1 MRRQTAL
8 TVDEVRRR
16 LRRLMRERGSAVIG
30 ATPGWPPYVRSTA
43 ITLAIALATALVV
56 AQNFLPNRLNL
67 KAGDVATE
75 NVTAPKSVRYES
87 QIQTQAAKDLAAK
100 GVPDQ
105 FDLSVTAA
113 QRDAL
118 DALSRQ
124 VGQLRQSNASLADR
138 TAQLSTLEP
147 RLTDVQRQYL
157 LQTDDATV
165 TAIFRSSSDLLAEL
179 MGNGIKAGNLVAAQ
193 DTAVSRANQL
203 HLDKTAAQIVGILT
217 RDYLKTNF
225 LLQETD
231 LKRQR
236 ASDEVAPVFVSVAKG
251 QTIIRYGDQVTL
263 FQLEEAQQLGLTAP
277 QADWLRIL
285 ATFLLVIILFAVAL
299 GYLMQFRRAMLHT
312 TRQLLLL
319 GALVLGL
326 LLLAKAVVPWDPR
339 AQYLVPMAAVPMLVS
354 ALLDTGLGIIVAL
367 AVGLLTGIIA
377 DNVADLTLIGFLG
390 GALGA
395 IVVHRMERLGRWFQA
410 GILVAGVN
418 FVTLIALGLI
428 ERHGTL
434 DELLGQGAFAVMGG
448 LLSAVIAAG
457 LVTFLSEVFGIITPM
472 KLLELMTPNN
482 PLLRRLMVSAPGT
495 YNHSIVAANLA
506 EAAAEAVGANPLL
519 ARVGC
524 YFHDVGKVR
533 RPHFFVENQAEMG
546 NIHENLSPMTSS
558 DILNAHV
565 TDGIELLDQYR
576 FPQAVRDIV
585 QQHQGTTV
593 KKYFYREA
601 LKQGLDVREEDFRYP
616 GPRPRSKE
624 AAIVMMADSIEASTR
639 TLKDRSPES
648 IRAHVHRIVQGFLRD
663 GQLDECELSFRDL
676 SQVEDAFSGMVVSIY
691 HARIDYP
698 AAASEAQPASAIAVD
713 TTGGGHDGTIDEP
726 DEKTIPLPTTRSR
739 DRA

>member
-1 MRRQTAL
+1 MRRQTAS
-8 TVDEVRRR
+8 TVDDLRRR
-16 LRRLMRERGSAVIG
+16 VRKLMRERGSAVIG
-30 ATPGWPPYVRSTA
+30 SPPRWPPYIRSTA
-43 ITLAIALATALVV
+43 LTLAIALATALVV
-56 AQNFLPNRLNL
+56 AQTFLPNRLSL
-67 KAGDVATE
+67 KAGDVAQQ
-75 NVTAPKSVRYES
+75 NVTAPRSTRYES
-87 QIQTQAAKDLAAK
+87 VLQTQAARDVAAK
-100 GVPDQ
+100 QVADQ
-105 FDLSVTAA
+105 FDASVTTQ

-118 DALSRQ
+118 DTLARD
-124 VGQLRQSNASLADR
+124 VAQLRLSNASLGDR
-138 TAQLSTLEP
+138 SLQLSLLEP
-147 RLTDVQRQYL
+147 KLNDAQRQYL
-157 LQTDDATV
+157 LQTDDAIV
-165 TAIFRSSSDLLAEL
+165 AAIFKNASDLVLEL
-179 MGNGIKAGNLVAAQ
+179 EGNGIKPDSLLTVQ
-193 DTAVSRANQL
+193 DLAVSRASAL
-203 HLDKTAAQIVGILT
+203 HLEKTAVQVVGILT
-217 RDYLKTNF
+217 RDYLHVNYLPT
-225 LLQETD
+225 ETT

-236 ASDEVAPVFVSVAKG
+236 ASDAVPPVFVTVAKG
-251 QTIIRYGDQVTL
+251 QTIIRYGDQVTP
-263 FQLEEAQQLGLTAP
+263 FQLEEAQQVGLTAP

-299 GYLMQFRRAMLHT
+299 GYMMQFRRATLHS

-319 GALVLGL
+319 GSLVLGIVL
-326 LLLAKAVVPWDPR
+326 IAKAIVPLDPR
-339 AQYLVPMAAVPMLVS
+339 AQYIVPMAAVPMLVS

-377 DNVADLTLIGFLG
+377 DNVTELTLIGFLG
-390 GALGA
+390 GSLGA
-395 IVVHRMERLGRWFQA
+395 IVVHRLESLGRWFQA
-410 GILVAGVN
+410 GVLVAGVN

-428 ERHGTL
+428 ERHGTV
-434 DELLGQGAFAVMGG
+434 DELLGLGVFAVMGG

-457 LVTFLSEVFGIITPM
+457 LVTFLSEVFGITTPM

-524 YFHDVGKVR
+524 YFHDIGKVR

-565 TDGIELLDQYR
+565 TDGIELLDQYK
-576 FPQAVRDIV
+576 FPQSVREIV

-601 LKQGLDVREEDFRYP
+601 LKQGLEVREEDFRYP

-639 TLKDRSPES
+639 TLKDRSPEG
-648 IRAHVHRIVQGFLRD
+648 IRAHVHRIIQGFVRD
-663 GQLDECELSFRDL
+663 GQLDDCELSFRDISL
-676 SQVEDAFSGMVVSIY
+676 MEEAFSNMVVSIY

-698 AAASEAQPASAIAVD
+698 AAAADAQPGAVIAVD
-713 TTGGGHDGTIDEP
+713 TTGGGHDGTLDDA
-726 DEKTIPLPTTRSR
+726 DEKTIPLPTTRT
-739 DRA
+739 RA

>member
-1 MRRQTAL
+1 MRRQTAS
-8 TVDEVRRR
+8 TVDDLRRR
-16 LRRLMRERGSAVIG
+16 VRKLMRERGSAVIG
-30 ATPGWPPYVRSTA
+30 SPPRWPPYIRSTA
-43 ITLAIALATALVV
+43 LTLAIALATALVV
-56 AQNFLPNRLNL
+56 AQTFLPNRLSL
-67 KAGDVATE
+67 KAGDVAQQ
-75 NVTAPKSVRYES
+75 NVTAPRSTRYES
-87 QIQTQAAKDLAAK
+87 VLQTQAARDVAAK
-100 GVPDQ
+100 QVADQ
-105 FDLSVTAA
+105 FDASVTTQ

-118 DALSRQ
+118 DTLARD
-124 VGQLRQSNASLADR
+124 VAQLRLSNASLGDR
-138 TAQLSTLEP
+138 SLQLSLLEP
-147 RLTDVQRQYL
+147 KLNDAQRQYL
-157 LQTDDATV
+157 LQTDDAIV
-165 TAIFRSSSDLLAEL
+165 AAIFKNASDLLLEL
-179 MGNGIKAGNLVAAQ
+179 EGNGIKPDSLLTVQ
-193 DTAVSRANQL
+193 DLAVSRASAL
-203 HLDKTAAQIVGILT
+203 HLEKAAVQVVGILT
-217 RDYLKTNF
+217 RDYLHVNYLPT
-225 LLQETD
+225 ETT

-236 ASDEVAPVFVSVAKG
+236 ASDAVPPVFVTVAKG
-251 QTIIRYGDQVTL
+251 QTIIRYGDQVTP
-263 FQLEEAQQLGLTAP
+263 FQLEEAQQVGLTAP

-299 GYLMQFRRAMLHT
+299 GYMMQFRRATLHS

-319 GALVLGL
+319 GSLVLGIVL
-326 LLLAKAVVPWDPR
+326 IAKAIVPLDPR
-339 AQYLVPMAAVPMLVS
+339 AQYIVPMAAVPMLVS

-377 DNVADLTLIGFLG
+377 DNVTELTLIGFLG
-390 GALGA
+390 GSLGA
-395 IVVHRMERLGRWFQA
+395 IVVHRLESLGRWFQA
-410 GILVAGVN
+410 GVLVAGVN

-428 ERHGTL
+428 ERHGTV
-434 DELLGQGAFAVMGG
+434 DELLGLGVFAVMGG

-457 LVTFLSEVFGIITPM
+457 LVTFLSEVFGITTPM

-524 YFHDVGKVR
+524 YFHDIGKVR

-565 TDGIELLDQYR
+565 ADGIELLDQYK
-576 FPQAVRDIV
+576 FPQSVREIV

-601 LKQGLDVREEDFRYP
+601 LKQGLEVREEDFRYP

-639 TLKDRSPES
+639 TLKDRSPEG
-648 IRAHVHRIVQGFLRD
+648 IRAHVHRIIQGFVRD
-663 GQLDECELSFRDL
+663 GQLDDCELSFRDISL
-676 SQVEDAFSGMVVSIY
+676 MEEAFSNMVVSIY

-698 AAASEAQPASAIAVD
+698 AAAADAQPGAVIAVD
-713 TTGGGHDGTIDEP
+713 TTGGGHDGTLDDA
-726 DEKTIPLPTTRSR
+726 DEKTIPLPTTRT
-739 DRA
+739 RA

>member
-1 MRRQTAL
+1 MRRQTAS
-8 TVDEVRRR
+8 TVDDLRRR
-16 LRRLMRERGSAVIG
+16 VRKLMRERGSAVIG
-30 ATPGWPPYVRSTA
+30 SPPRWPPYIRSTA
-43 ITLAIALATALVV
+43 LTLAIALATALVV
-56 AQNFLPNRLNL
+56 AQTFLPNRLSL
-67 KAGDVATE
+67 KAGDVAQQ
-75 NVTAPKSVRYES
+75 NVTAPRSTRYES
-87 QIQTQAAKDLAAK
+87 VLQTQAARDTAAK
-100 GVPDQ
+100 QVPDQ
-105 FDLSVTAA
+105 FDASVTTQ

-118 DALSRQ
+118 DTLGRDVA
-124 VGQLRQSNASLADR
+124 QLRLSNASLGDR
-138 TAQLSTLEP
+138 SLQLSLLEP
-147 RLTDVQRQYL
+147 KLNDAQRQYL
-157 LQTDDATV
+157 LQTDDGTV
-165 TAIFRSSSDLLAEL
+165 AAIFKNASDLLLEL
-179 MGNGIKAGNLVAAQ
+179 EGNGIKPDSLLPVQ
-193 DTAVSRANQL
+193 DVAVSRASSL
-203 HLDKTAAQIVGILT
+203 HLEKTAAQVVGILS
-217 RDYLKTNF
+217 RDYLHVNY
-225 LLQETD
+225 LPQETT

-236 ASDEVAPVFVSVAKG
+236 ASDAVPPVFVTVAKG
-251 QTIIRYGDQVTL
+251 QTIIRYGDQVTP
-263 FQLEEAQQLGLTAP
+263 FQLEEAQQVGLTAP

-299 GYLMQFRRAMLHT
+299 GYMMQFRRATLHS

-319 GALVLGL
+319 GSLVLGIVL
-326 LLLAKAVVPWDPR
+326 IAKAIVPLDPR
-339 AQYLVPMAAVPMLVS
+339 AQYIVPMAAVPMLVS

-377 DNVADLTLIGFLG
+377 DNVTELTLIGFLG
-390 GALGA
+390 GSLGA
-395 IVVHRMERLGRWFQA
+395 IVVHRLESLGRWFQA
-410 GILVAGVN
+410 GVLVAGVN

-524 YFHDVGKVR
+524 YFHDIGKVR

-565 TDGIELLDQYR
+565 TDGIELLDQYK
-576 FPQAVRDIV
+576 FPQSVREIV

-601 LKQGLDVREEDFRYP
+601 LKQGLEVREDDFRYP

-624 AAIVMMADSIEASTR
+624 AAIVMIADSIEASTR
-639 TLKDRSPES
+639 TLKDRSPEG
-648 IRAHVHRIVQGFLRD
+648 IRAHVHRIIQGFVRD
-663 GQLDECELSFRDL
+663 GQLDDCELSFRDISL
-676 SQVEDAFSGMVVSIY
+676 MEEAFSNMVVSIY

-698 AAASEAQPASAIAVD
+698 AAAAEAQPGAVIAVD
-713 TTGGGHDGTIDEP
+713 TTGGGHDGTLDDV
-726 DEKTIPLPTTRSR
+726 DEKTIPLPTTRT
-739 DRA
+739 RA

>member
-1 MRRQTAL
+1 MRRQTAS
-8 TVDEVRRR
+8 TVEDVRRR
-16 LRRLMRERGSAVIG
+16 VRRLMRERGSAVIG
-30 ATPGWPPYVRSTA
+30 SPPRWPPYVRSTA
-43 ITLAIALATALVV
+43 LTLAIALATALVV
-56 AQNFLPNRLNL
+56 AQTFLPNRLSL
-67 KAGDVATE
+67 KAGDVAQQ
-75 NVTAPKSVRYES
+75 NVTAPRSTRYES
-87 QIQTQAAKDLAAK
+87 VLQTQAARDGAANQ
-100 GVPDQ
+100 VADQ
-105 FDLSVTAA
+105 SDASVTTQ

-118 DALSRQ
+118 DTLARD
-124 VGQLRQSNASLADR
+124 VAQLRLSNASLGDR
-138 TAQLSTLEP
+138 SLQLSLLEP
-147 RLTDVQRQYL
+147 KLNDAQRQYL

-165 TAIFRSSSDLLAEL
+165 AAIFKNASDLLLEL
-179 MGNGIKAGNLVAAQ
+179 EGNGIKPDSLLTVQ
-193 DTAVSRANQL
+193 DLAVSRASAL
-203 HLDKTAAQIVGILT
+203 HLEKTAAQVVGILT
-217 RDYLKTNF
+217 RDYLHVNYLPT
-225 LLQETD
+225 ETT

-236 ASDEVAPVFVSVAKG
+236 ASDAVPPVFVTVAKG
-251 QTIIRYGDQVTL
+251 QTIIRYGDQVTP
-263 FQLEEAQQLGLTAP
+263 FQLEEAQQVGLTAP

-299 GYLMQFRRAMLHT
+299 GYLMQFRPGMLHA

-319 GALVLGL
+319 GSLVLGIL
-326 LLLAKAVVPWDPR
+326 LIAKAVVPLDPR
-339 AQYLVPMAAVPMLVS
+339 AQYIVPMAAVPMLVS

-377 DNVADLTLIGFLG
+377 DNVTELTMIGFLG

-395 IVVHRMERLGRWFQA
+395 IVVHRLETLGRWFQA
-410 GILVAGVN
+410 GVLVAGVN

-434 DELLGQGAFAVMGG
+434 DELLGQGVFAVMGG

-524 YFHDVGKVR
+524 YFHDIGKVR
-533 RPHFFVENQAEMG
+533 RPHFFVENQAELG

-558 DILNAHV
+558 DILNAHL
-565 TDGIELLDQYR
+565 THGIELLDQYK
-576 FPQAVRDIV
+576 FPQSVREIV

-601 LKQGLDVREEDFRYP
+601 LKQGLEVREEDFRYP

-639 TLKDRSPES
+639 TLKDRSPEG
-648 IRAHVHRIVQGFLRD
+648 IRAHVHRIIQGFVRD
-663 GQLDECELSFRDL
+663 GQLDDCELSFRDISL
-676 SQVEDAFSGMVVSIY
+676 MEEAFSNMVVSIY

-698 AAASEAQPASAIAVD
+698 AAATEAQPGAVIAVD
-713 TTGGGHDGTIDEP
+713 TTGGGHDGTLDDAE
-726 DEKTIPLPTTRSR
+726 EKTIPLPTTRT
-739 DRA
+739 RA

>member
-1 MRRQTAL
+1 MRRQTAS
-8 TVDEVRRR
+8 TVDDLRRR
-16 LRRLMRERGSAVIG
+16 VRKLMRERGSAVIG
-30 ATPGWPPYVRSTA
+30 SPPRWPPYIRSTA
-43 ITLAIALATALVV
+43 LTLAIALATALVV
-56 AQNFLPNRLNL
+56 AQTFLPNRLSL
-67 KAGDVATE
+67 KAGEVAQQ
-75 NVTAPKSVRYES
+75 NVTAPRSTRYES
-87 QIQTQAAKDLAAK
+87 ALQTQAARDIAAK
-100 GVPDQ
+100 QVPDQ
-105 FDLSVTAA
+105 FDASVTTQ

-118 DALSRQ
+118 DTLGRDVA
-124 VGQLRQSNASLADR
+124 QLRLSNASLGDR
-138 TAQLSTLEP
+138 SLQLSLLEP
-147 RLTDVQRQYL
+147 KLNDAQRQYL

-165 TAIFRSSSDLLAEL
+165 AAIFKNASDLLLEL
-179 MGNGIKAGNLVAAQ
+179 EGNGIKPDSLLTVQ
-193 DTAVSRANQL
+193 DVAVSRASAL
-203 HLDKTAAQIVGILT
+203 HLEKTAAQVVGILT
-217 RDYLKTNF
+217 RDYLHVNYLPT
-225 LLQETD
+225 ETT

-236 ASDEVAPVFVSVAKG
+236 ASDAVPPAFVTVAKG
-251 QTIIRYGDQVTL
+251 QTIIRYGDQVTP
-263 FQLEEAQQLGLTAP
+263 FQLEEAQQVGLTAP

-299 GYLMQFRRAMLHT
+299 GYMMQFRRATLHS

-319 GALVLGL
+319 GSLVLGIVL
-326 LLLAKAVVPWDPR
+326 IAKAIVPLDPR
-339 AQYLVPMAAVPMLVS
+339 AQYIVPMAAVPMLVS

-367 AVGLLTGIIA
+367 AVGLLTGIVA
-377 DNVADLTLIGFLG
+377 DNVTELTLIGFLG
-390 GALGA
+390 GSLGA
-395 IVVHRMERLGRWFQA
+395 IVVHRLESLGRWFQA
-410 GILVAGVN
+410 GVLVAGVN

-428 ERHGTL
+428 ERHETV
-434 DELLGQGAFAVMGG
+434 DELLGLGAFAVMGG

-524 YFHDVGKVR
+524 YFHDIGKVR

-565 TDGIELLDQYR
+565 TDGIELLDQYK
-576 FPQAVRDIV
+576 FPQSVREIV

-601 LKQGLDVREEDFRYP
+601 LKQGLEVREEDFRYP

-639 TLKDRSPES
+639 TLKDRNPEG
-648 IRAHVHRIVQGFLRD
+648 IRAHVHRIIQGFVRD
-663 GQLDECELSFRDL
+663 GQLDDCELSFRDISL
-676 SQVEDAFSGMVVSIY
+676 MEDALSNMVVSIY

-698 AAASEAQPASAIAVD
+698 AAASEAQPGAVIAVD
-713 TTGGGHDGTIDEP
+713 TTGGGHDGTLDDV

-739 DRA
+739 A